1 MRYDK
6 IKYCTATLFAVL
18 ALLAF
23 LTTGQAQKSDGDRSR
38 DIPKTFDDEA
48 LSTMDVPLASAAFSP
63 VHGAAELYY
72 KLRVRPLYKTYT
84 VYAPGKEPP
93 GYMEWL
99 KQQDPE
105 IISFDVSKLKT

>member
-6 IKYCTATLFAVL
+6 IKYYTTALFVTL

-23 LTTGQAQKSDGDRSR
+23 LTTGQAQQSDGDHAR

-48 LSTMDVPLASAAFSP
+48 LSTMDVPLANAAFSP
-63 VHGAAELYY
+63 VHGKAELYY

-93 GYMEWL
+93 G
-99 KQQDPE
+99 
-105 IISFDVSKLKT
+105 